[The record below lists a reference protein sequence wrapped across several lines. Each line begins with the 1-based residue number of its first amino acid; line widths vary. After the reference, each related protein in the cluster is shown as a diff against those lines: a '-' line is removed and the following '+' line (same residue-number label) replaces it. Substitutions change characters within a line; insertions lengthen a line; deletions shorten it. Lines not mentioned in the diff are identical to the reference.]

1 MVGIRERKCWLVTEM
16 EEDREGPGNLF
27 CYEAGEEPGS
37 QGWESIKNNGKL
49 IYCISTGQVNSWQ
62 EGGNGAGRSY
72 LC

>member
-49 IYCISTGQVNSWQ
+49 IY
-62 EGGNGAGRSY
+62 
-72 LC
+72 